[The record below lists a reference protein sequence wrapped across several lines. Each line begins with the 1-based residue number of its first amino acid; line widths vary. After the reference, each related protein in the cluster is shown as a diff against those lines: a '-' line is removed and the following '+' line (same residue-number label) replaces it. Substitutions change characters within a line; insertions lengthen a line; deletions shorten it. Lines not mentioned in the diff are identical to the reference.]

1 MKGSNNKGDI
11 NYYKKY
17 MKYKNKYLTHL
28 HNINQ
33 QTKSSNIMIG
43 GCPGC
48 MNPNCAACFEETL
61 CLDNNDPGCIK
72 CKKCQAYSRNFNQI
86 QHNPD
91 CNNAQVRRDSCG
103 GCLNPDCARCYEETP
118 MNNRELVIRCKR
130 CHAYSRNF
138 NQIQHT
144 RDCNNAQ
151 AIQLSAI
158 WSDHHLPEPERA
170 INIVPEP
177 ERVRNIVP
185 DPPRLDHN
193 NFPRWSDIL
202 PSDSDSDPEPP
213 LLGGQAR

>member
-48 MNPNCAACFEETL
+48 MNPNCAVCFEETRT
-61 CLDNNDPGCIK
+61 NN
-72 CKKCQAYSRNFNQI
+72 
-86 QHNPD
+86 H
-91 CNNAQVRRDSCG
+91 
-103 GCLNPDCARCYEETP
+103 
-118 MNNRELVIRCKR
+118 ELVIRCKR
-130 CHAYSRNF
+130 CYAYSRNF

-151 AIQLSAI
+151 AIRLSAI

-170 INIVPEP
+170 INIVP